1 MYVVPRAQPVRIF
14 AIIINIWLNFIYYH
28 TIYVRFRMY
37 SSEALSWKGIGQAG
51 GEADGVTVGAE
62 ADGVTAVTVDPVA
75 R

>member
-1 MYVVPRAQPVRIF
+1 
-14 AIIINIWLNFIYYH
+14 
-28 TIYVRFRMY
+28 MY